1 MSTRMNEL
9 EETLN
14 DGSRPKAMPV
24 TGHPAGPA
32 GPKDGGSNR
41 EGGHPEA
48 VTGSDPADGHRTITP
63 GPAEEENRR
72 EADDRGLTTDTGS
85 SD

>member
-1 MSTRMNEL
+1 MSTGMNEP
-9 EETLN
+9 EEPVN
-14 DGSRPKAMPV
+14 DGSRPKAIPDP
-24 TGHPAGPA
+24 GHAAGPA
-32 GPKDGGSNR
+32 GPKENGSDRAGGQ
-41 EGGHPEA
+41 PESA
-48 VTGSDPADGHRTITP
+48 TGNDPADGHRTITP

>member
-9 EETLN
+9 GEALH
-14 DGSRPKAMPV
+14 DGSHPKAIPV

-32 GPKDGGSNR
+32 GPKENGSGRDGGQPEAATDSLPA
-41 EGGHPEA
+41 GGHQ
-48 VTGSDPADGHRTITP
+48 TITP
-63 GPAEEENRR
+63 GPAEEENRQ
-72 EADDRGLTTDTGS
+72 EADSRGLTTDTGS

>member
-1 MSTRMNEL
+1 MNTRMNEL

-14 DGSRPKAMPV
+14 DGSGPKAIPV

-32 GPKDGGSNR
+32 GPKKNGSDRDGGQ
-41 EGGHPEA
+41 PEA
-48 VTGSDPADGHRTITP
+48 ATDNDPATGHQTITP